1 MDIPDLLSDEAE
13 EPIAAAAAEAISEGA
28 GEINRFFASL
38 GLGSFLSSL
47 LSAIIVFLICAIVI
61 RLLTKVT
68 NHLLDKGKRGDE
80 TAKRFLRTAIKIFLW
95 VLAIVTVAGVL
106 GIPTASLVAVISIT
120 GVALSL
126 SLQSILTNLFSGV
139 TLLLTRPIAVGEYV
153 EIGSNAGTVH
163 SVGLYYTT
171 IITLNGQIVTIPN
184 GDVAGASII
193 NYGREPIRRVQL
205 LYEAD
210 YDDATE
216 DVTAALL
223 AAAARE
229 EHTLADPAPD
239 AFISSYKD
247 STIEYGLNVW
257 CATPDYWD
265 TIHCM
270 NALVREEFIN
280 HGVHMSFNH
289 INVHMMD

>member
-1 MDIPDLLSDEAE
+1 MDLSELFSDEAE
-13 EPIAAAAAEAISEGA
+13 EPFTAAADAISEGT
-28 GEINRFFASL
+28 GEISHFFASL
-38 GLGSFLSSL
+38 GLGGFLSTL
-47 LSAIIVFLICAIVI
+47 LSAIVVFLICFIII

-68 NHLLDKGKRGDE
+68 NHLLDRGKRVDE
-80 TAKRFLRTAIKIFLW
+80 TAKRFLRTAIRIVLW

-171 IITLNGQIVTIPN
+171 IVTLNGQIVTIPN
-184 GDVAGASII
+184 GDVAGAAII
-193 NYGREPIRRVQL
+193 NYGREPTRRVQL

-216 DVTAALL
+216 DVLAALL

-229 EHTLADPAPD
+229 EHTLSDPAPD

-247 STIEYGLNVW
+247 STIEYGVNVW
-257 CATPDYWD
+257 CATFDYWD
-265 TIHCM
+265 TVHRM
-270 NALVREEFIN
+270 NALVREEFVN